1 MQIQGNK
8 RLANTKYKWFKP
20 TEQATT
26 RTLMSVGLFCRT
38 LKITKAGP
46 GAILS
51 ERELSGLLLCS
62 SYHHDLNLK
71 VNMAAHIFKSSN

>member
-1 MQIQGNK
+1 MAEGI
-8 RLANTKYKWFKP
+8 KP